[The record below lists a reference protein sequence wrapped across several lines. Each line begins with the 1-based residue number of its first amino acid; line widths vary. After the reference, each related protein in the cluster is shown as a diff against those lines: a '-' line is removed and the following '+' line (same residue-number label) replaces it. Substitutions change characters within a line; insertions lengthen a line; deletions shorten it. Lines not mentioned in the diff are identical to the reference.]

1 MSMLST
7 VINFCSRTNLNVP
20 TTVMGTT
27 DKQVLQIK
35 ALLEEIGNDM
45 ARRGAWEGIT
55 FEASHTTLALEDQG
69 AIATIASNG
78 YRNMVN
84 GTIWDR
90 TSILPVCGPI
100 NSRGWQSMKANL
112 VQGPLYTY
120 RIRGGKLLVNPAPP
134 AGDSWFFEYVS
145 KNWILSADLTTYKQY
160 FTLDTDT
167 ILLPEDVLLMGL
179 RWTWKKE
186 KGFDYAEDMR
196 TYENQLKD
204 SLGQDGSKP
213 VLSMDSRTRRG
224 PAPGIFVS
232 PMSWPLP

>member
-1 MSMLST
+1 VSLLTT
-7 VINFCSRTNLNVP
+7 VQGFCERTQLNVP
-20 TTVMGTT
+20 TSVMGTT
-27 DKQVLQIK
+27 DTQIIQIR

-55 FEASHTTLALEDQG
+55 FEANHSTVALEDQG
-69 AIATIASNG
+69 AITTIASNG

-90 TSILPVCGPI
+90 TSVLPVCGPI
-100 NSRGWQSMKANL
+100 NSRAWQSMKANL

-120 RIRGGKLLVNPAPP
+120 RIRGGHLLVNPVPP
-134 AGDSWFFEYVS
+134 AADSWFFEYLS
-145 KNWILSADLTTYKQY
+145 KNWILGADGTTYKQY

-196 TYENQLKD
+196 TYETQLKD

-213 VLSMDSRTRRG
+213 VLRMDNNTRRE
-224 PAPGIFVS
+224 PIPGIFIS
-232 PMSWPLP
+232 PYNTVP